1 MVHCTIRR
9 PCRTPTVHQENSMTS
24 ILTVTPSPALFGDT
38 APPLFDTWSRV
49 AGLYRDAT
57 QASTQQMMLS
67 SARIIQE
74 HTLRAFISAAQACAD
89 ALAKN
94 AMAVQQQALERYID
108 ANGKAAGMMS
118 TAFAQAWIRSLQPA
132 K

>member
-1 MVHCTIRR
+1 
-9 PCRTPTVHQENSMTS
+9 MTS
-24 ILTVTPSPALFGDT
+24 IPTVTPSLPSAT
-38 APPLFDTWSRV
+38 ATAAPLFDTWSKL
-49 AGLYRDAT
+49 AGVYSDAT

-74 HTLRAFISAAQACAD
+74 HTLRAFVSAAQACAD

-94 AMAVQQQALERYID
+94 AVSVQQQSLGRYID
-108 ANGKAAGMMS
+108 ANGKAAGIMS
-118 TAFAQAWIRSLQPA
+118 AAFAQAWIRSVQPA